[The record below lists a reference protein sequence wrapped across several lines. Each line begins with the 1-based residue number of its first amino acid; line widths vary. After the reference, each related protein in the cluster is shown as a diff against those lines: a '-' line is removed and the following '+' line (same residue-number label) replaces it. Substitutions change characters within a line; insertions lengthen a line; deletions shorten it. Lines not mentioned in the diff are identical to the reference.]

1 MIQLNLDLIKKGH
14 PIETADGR
22 KMIFIL
28 ENEGGIL
35 CSTTENENPSFWSH
49 TGKCCPEVNING
61 SSADIVMSIKNTQL
75 SLF

>member
-1 MIQLNLDLIKKGH
+1 MIPFNLDLIRKGH
-14 PIETADGR
+14 PIETTDGR
-22 KMIFIL
+22 KLIFIL

-35 CSTTENENPSFWSH
+35 CRTNENENPSFWSNA
-49 TGKCCPEVNING
+49 GKWCPEFNING